1 MDNSKLYE
9 NVEDTIDGNGLSLQA
24 RISLKT
30 ERVILLKKYRKYL
43 EIIITDM
50 DCDAELEEA
59 DFSSLVDY
67 YVQNICQN
75 HQEEHIDVRN
85 TKVYIHM
92 KNSQKVFK
100 NLKKLK
106 LSEMFNEIKIC
117 NLSFP
122 NVRRVIVKS
131 IYGNSVHFKNDSI
144 LVTSNGMLLNTFCL
158 SKEETL
164 NLSNVASIIDNGA
177 FKGCAAVK
185 IKDINRFSW
194 NSKILDGYIYSDAS
208 PFVKDINEKGEI
220 IFSRY
225 SKTILSDVI
234 CQNCTFVLKNTEHIK
249 VIIDFICHE
258 RFNEYIHSLNVT
270 VNMNISSHIDTE
282 LLISLFDK
290 CSLFIKNIFLSENNN
305 YYCIEDN
312 VLYTKNKKTLIRSSS
327 SKSGDFIVP
336 DGVEYIY
343 SYAFY
348 HCNLIKSIHLP
359 DTIKSIDRYAFSQ
372 MERLELIHFG
382 KGIER
387 LDGFRCFHKNV
398 NIKEIELPGNI
409 KHIGSEAFSY
419 CLSLEK
425 IKFNEGLETIS
436 EEAFSNIAAKEIEL
450 PDTVKSIGNNAFK
463 FVDKLTINTK
473 SNIIQGLMNSFLSV
487 KFVSSSLAYTNAGK
501 TIKDIQT
508 GKTFYFP
515 CYLDNAYILNT
526 LEYSWN
532 AGICIEQQPIKLAD
546 IFPNNFFVL
555 YSLFKDNRDSRKLKN
570 MLHSKESKIIQS
582 LIKTGEF
589 SDEDFIS
596 IVQGG
601 FISEKGL
608 KYLLK
613 NTNDVTKRSYIMD
626 ALYKYDSSEKYEN
639 FENI

>member
-1 MDNSKLYE
+1 
-9 NVEDTIDGNGLSLQA
+9 
-24 RISLKT
+24 
-30 ERVILLKKYRKYL
+30 
-43 EIIITDM
+43 
-50 DCDAELEEA
+50 
-59 DFSSLVDY
+59 
-67 YVQNICQN
+67 
-75 HQEEHIDVRN
+75 
-85 TKVYIHM
+85 M

-144 LVTSNGMLLNTFCL
+144 LVT
-158 SKEETL
+158 
-164 NLSNVASIIDNGA
+164 GA

-225 SKTILSDVI
+225 SKTVLSDVI

-312 VLYTKNKKTLIRSSS
+312 VLYTKNKKTLIRSSG

-372 MERLELIHFG
+372 MERLELLHFG

-487 KFVSSSLAYTNAGK
+487 NFVSSSLAYTNAGK

-626 ALYKYDSSEKYEN
+626 ALYKYDSLEKYEN